1 MGREHEPGTVW
12 EAQDLYCID
21 RLSFDAVAKKT
32 GVAASTLK
40 RWADRMDWR
49 GKRERIAE
57 TESAL
62 RVDRVLARSQVLKKL
77 LETGESQD
85 AYAVAA
91 LERLALLQEENE
103 LRRAER
109 EKDRRLRKAEKEREW
124 KERRALAELRLS
136 GARQNAG
143 VTSPAV
149 KPQDLPR
156 NDEERAA
163 LLEDVINRRLS
174 DLLSC
179 PPENILRLMKDLNES
194 RRLLTEL
201 RGGENADNGAVTVA
215 WSDGQ

>member
-12 EAQDLYCID
+12 TAQDLYCID

-136 GARQNAG
+136 GARKCRSFLHGSEARR
-143 VTSPAV
+143 PAA
-149 KPQDLPR
+149 QS
-156 NDEERAA
+156 AA
-163 LLEDVINRRLS
+163 QR
-174 DLLSC
+174 
-179 PPENILRLMKDLNES
+179 
-194 RRLLTEL
+194 
-201 RGGENADNGAVTVA
+201 
-215 WSDGQ
+215 